1 YPITDSLKSVVYFA
15 IKSTPKVSVSNFWGA
30 VHCCGVKLDEL
41 PLSVR
46 NWTCP
51 NCNTNH
57 DRDINASIN
66 ILNKA
71 DKILNLS

>member
-1 YPITDSLKSVVYFA
+1 MKF
-15 IKSTPKVSVSNFWGA
+15 G
-30 VHCCGVKLDEL
+30 DEL

>member
-1 YPITDSLKSVVYFA
+1 MLFCPVIRPRKDIVLMKF
-15 IKSTPKVSVSNFWGA
+15 G
-30 VHCCGVKLDEL
+30 DEL